1 MMSHIHT
8 ASVED
13 LPKIAPIA
21 KEFFLASQFLR
32 RFELDRFV
40 QVWTSLIESGTGV
53 IFAIEDHSGEWA
65 GAIGGV
71 IYPDL
76 YSGVLVATEFFWFV
90 REGFRGQG
98 IKLYRAFEH
107 WARLRE
113 CSEIRMV
120 HLMDSM
126 PEKLERFYRHYD
138 YVPAERLYVK
148 ELSK

>member
-1 MMSHIHT
+1 MQLNIATVS
-8 ASVED
+8 D

-53 IFAIEDHSGEWA
+53 IFATEDHSGEWS
-65 GAIGGV
+65 GAIGGM

-90 REGFRGQG
+90 REGHRGQG
-98 IKLYRAFEH
+98 IKLYKAFEA
-107 WARLRE
+107 WARERE

-126 PEKLERFYRHYD
+126 PDKLERFYRHYG
-138 YVPAERLYVK
+138 YVPAEQLYTK
-148 ELSK
+148 ELKS